1 MSKESIDMET
11 GIDPVTGKQRL
22 GLEGGYDFDE
32 YKVDSDS
39 DGVMIS
45 FGTDEIEIE
54 RSDWDDGRLVIK
66 VNDDIVWKEEEKRNE

>member
-1 MSKESIDMET
+1 MIDET
-11 GIDPVTGKQRL
+11 GIDQTTGKQRL
-22 GLEGGYDFDE
+22 GLKGGYDFDE
-32 YKVDSDS
+32 YKVDSNS

-66 VNDDIVWKEEEKRNE
+66 VNDDIVWKEEDKNEQ